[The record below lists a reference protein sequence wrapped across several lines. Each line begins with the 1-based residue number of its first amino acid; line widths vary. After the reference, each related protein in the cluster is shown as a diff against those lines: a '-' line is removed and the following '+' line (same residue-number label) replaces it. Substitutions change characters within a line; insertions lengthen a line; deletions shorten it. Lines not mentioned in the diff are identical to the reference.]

1 MTNNKDSY
9 WENIF
14 VKNGNVQMKHSI
26 ILKKVPMFS
35 DLKKSEL
42 REFERIIHRR
52 IYKKDEVIFYE
63 GEPGLGMYV
72 IESGSVKIFKD
83 YNSKM
88 KEELAKLDTGDFC
101 GEMALLDESPRSASA
116 VASDETALLGLF
128 RPDFFDLIDRKQR
141 LGIKMLLK
149 LSQMIAERLR
159 HNNNELQD
167 LRQKMEKSGIIK

>member
-1 MTNNKDSY
+1 MGNNQNSY

-14 VKNGNVQMKHSI
+14 KITGNVPKTHSI

-35 DLKKSEL
+35 DLKKGEL

-52 IYKKDEVIFYE
+52 NYKNEEVIFYE

-72 IESGSVKIFKD
+72 IKAGAIKIFKD

-88 KEELAKLDTGDFC
+88 KEEIAILNTGDFC
-101 GEMALLDESPRSASA
+101 GEMALLDESPRSATA
-116 VASDETALLGLF
+116 VALGETTLLGLF
-128 RPDFFDLIDRKQR
+128 RPDFFNLLDRKQR
-141 LGIKMLLK
+141 LGIKIVLK

-159 HNNNELQD
+159 HNNDELQI
-167 LRQKMEKSGIIK
+167 LRQKIEKSEIIK